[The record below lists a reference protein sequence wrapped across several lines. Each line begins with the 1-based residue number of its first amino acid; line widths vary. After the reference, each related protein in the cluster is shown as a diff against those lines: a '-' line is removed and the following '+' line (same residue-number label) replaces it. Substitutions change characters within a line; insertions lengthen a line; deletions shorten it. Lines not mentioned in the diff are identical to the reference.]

1 MDTRV
6 PLFSWGFSC
15 FAIIARIEVC
25 SPCADGRPEPSCAL
39 ARHCPSYWLRFHF
52 RRKKPRQLNIAPKPI
67 IWRIFPALWSG
78 RRRHGRKEK
87 HHFWFAFSVSFRLE
101 LHWRKLPG
109 GAMVHDRR
117 IVIRWIRKPQE
128 LSACQILFVSHS
140 EQKRYAQPCAGKRYS
155 PWGKHQDFS
164 MPAES

>member
-1 MDTRV
+1 MIRRSLINALMSIICVFV
-6 PLFSWGFSC
+6 PS
-15 FAIIARIEVC
+15 
-25 SPCADGRPEPSCAL
+25 
-39 ARHCPSYWLRFHF
+39 
-52 RRKKPRQLNIAPKPI
+52 
-67 IWRIFPALWSG
+67 LWSG
-78 RRRHGRKEK
+78 RRRYGRKEK
-87 HHFWFAFSVSFRLE
+87 HHFWFAFSGSFRLQ
-101 LHWRKLPG
+101 LLWRKLPG